1 MYLPRLQMAAGRIDT
16 KALER
21 LKDDSNRDIP
31 VGLHLGS
38 LAGAMRNM
46 LGVEH
51 WSYLY
56 ADDEDLYKEVV
67 DTLCGLCY
75 DCAKVMLESGA
86 KFDYAHYWEDICFK
100 NGPLISPAVFREF
113 YGPWYRKISDLLA
126 QYGVD
131 IISLDCDGWIDHL
144 IPIWLENGVNTMF
157 PIEVGTWNASIAPWR
172 EKYGKK
178 ILGVGGM
185 NKNVFSKDRQAVD
198 EEIERLKKLI
208 ALGGYIPCPD
218 HRIAPDA
225 KYELVQYYCDKMQHL
240 S

>member
-1 MYLPRLQMAAGRIDT
+1 
-16 KALER
+16 
-21 LKDDSNRDIP
+21 
-31 VGLHLGS
+31 
-38 LAGAMRNM
+38 
-46 LGVEH
+46 
-51 WSYLY
+51 
-56 ADDEDLYKEVV
+56 
-67 DTLCGLCY
+67 
-75 DCAKVMLESGA
+75 
-86 KFDYAHYWEDICFK
+86 
-100 NGPLISPAVFREF
+100 
-113 YGPWYRKISDLLA
+113 
-126 QYGVD
+126 
-131 IISLDCDGWIDHL
+131 
-144 IPIWLENGVNTMF
+144 MF